1 MKSHK
6 HYTTKTYKIIKGYTV
21 KKIQKQYTPQQVAW
35 MKTKERQAFKAIC
48 KKHRED
54 KLKLNKDK

>member
-1 MKSHK
+1 MNN
-6 HYTTKTYKIIKGYTV
+6 
-21 KKIQKQYTPQQVAW
+21 IQKQYTPQQVAW
-35 MKTKERQAFKAIC
+35 MKTKERQEFKAIC